1 MKNFFAIISLLF
13 ICSCTTD
20 DQSVQEQKCYITKF
34 NKTTIK
40 HTGQQFYLSE
50 YGYDGNRIT
59 KKLDYKLIDN
69 STSGQQYPTYVI
81 QPDKTTEVQ
90 YNTSLQ
96 PIKIIEPINISTN
109 IQSVDNLVYD
119 SQGRLSEKNRV
130 STNFTDGSSDTRNF
144 KYSYN
149 SNNKIILIEE
159 KTTDSFGD
167 VYGETTKTLTY
178 DSDGNLRLIE
188 QIATSSPNYKIQIK
202 YDNYD
207 TYKNPYANVNVPFED
222 IFYLR
227 LSKNNY
233 RKYSKMT
240 YLNGYPT
247 STYET
252 SEISGYE
259 YNENGYPRFAEYQCN

>member
-1 MKNFFAIISLLF
+1 MKIFFAIISLIF
-13 ICSCTTD
+13 MFSCTND
-20 DQSVQEQKCYITKF
+20 DQSVQQHQCYITKF
-34 NKTTIK
+34 NKTNIK
-40 HTGQQFYLSE
+40 NSAQQFYLSE
-50 YGYDGNRIT
+50 YVYDGNRIT

-69 STSGQQYPTYVI
+69 SSPSQPNSNYVL
-81 QPDKTTEVQ
+81 QLDKTTEVQ
-90 YNTSLQ
+90 YNTLFQ
-96 PIKIIEPINISTN
+96 PIKIIEPINTSN
-109 IQSVDNLVYD
+109 IQSVDYLIYD

-149 SNNKIILIEE
+149 SNNKIILIQE

-167 VYGETTKTLTY
+167 VYGEATKTLTY

-188 QIATSSPNYKIQIK
+188 QIAASNPNYKVEIK

-207 TYKNPYANVNVPFED
+207 SYKNPYANVNVPFED
-222 IFYLR
+222 AFFLR

-233 RKYSKMT
+233 RKYSKIT
-240 YLNGYPT
+240 YSNSYPT
-247 STYET
+247 GTYET

-259 YNENGYPRFAEYQCN
+259 YNENGYPKFAEYQCN